1 MSTRV
6 GTGEKICVSREG
18 PASATRAAPAPN
30 PGTRDG
36 FAPGLL
42 PSGCC
47 WRWLGTLGQATGVG
61 GHREGRVVL
70 EEVTGLQG
78 SSEQGGEQPWDSELL
93 GCI

>member
-1 MSTRV
+1 MCPERA
-6 GTGEKICVSREG
+6 
-18 PASATRAAPAPN
+18 PASATVPPPAPN

-42 PSGCC
+42 PAAAAGDG
-47 WRWLGTLGQATGVG
+47 WGTLGQATGVG

-70 EEVTGLQG
+70 EEGDRAPG
-78 SSEQGGEQPWDSELL
+78 RRRQGGEQPWDSELL